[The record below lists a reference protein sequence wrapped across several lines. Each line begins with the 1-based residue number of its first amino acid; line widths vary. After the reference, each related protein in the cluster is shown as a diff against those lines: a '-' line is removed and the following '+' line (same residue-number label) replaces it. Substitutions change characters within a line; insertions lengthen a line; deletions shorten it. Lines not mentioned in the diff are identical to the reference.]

1 MKKCLVCL
9 LVLLLSACAAPVWE
23 TVKDEIPAVA
33 VSAGEDDSYTIQVGV
48 PENLSLCEER
58 NGWQLYAA
66 QDGALEVE
74 TRTFLTSGL
83 DSAVR
88 MVSGFEAEKLT
99 ILKTTRFDMPEY
111 QFAWA
116 AQTEQGMRLYRA
128 DLVLDGMTCYA
139 VVCSHSEDV
148 GTGCDTQIRQVFSSF
163 GLFTDE
169 GV

>member
-1 MKKCLVCL
+1 M
-9 LVLLLSACAAPVWE
+9 
-23 TVKDEIPAVA
+23 
-33 VSAGEDDSYTIQVGV
+33 
-48 PENLSLCEER
+48 
-58 NGWQLYAA
+58 
-66 QDGALEVE
+66 EVE

-83 DSAVR
+83 DSAVS